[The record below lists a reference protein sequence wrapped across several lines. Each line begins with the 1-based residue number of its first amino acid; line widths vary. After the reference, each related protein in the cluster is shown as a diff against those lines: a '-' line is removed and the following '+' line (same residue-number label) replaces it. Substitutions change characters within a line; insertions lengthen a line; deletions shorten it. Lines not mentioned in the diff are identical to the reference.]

1 MIHRNQRLTQEQQK
15 DFQKICRDLGFAHLL
30 DLEGGRVWKI
40 CFLWYSTIWQEEGFI
55 IQDKYNEGR
64 LNFYTAI
71 GKGLKYNFSR
81 YDTEKRVQAA
91 KALLILTESNTA
103 TLHGTN
109 GRKAM
114 LDGDMLATIREAALQ
129 HFLTRYGSIYLAADE
144 DEVGEMLT
152 VNHFNDLGILK
163 SVYEAEATR
172 NDQSQMTAT
181 KALSAALHFS
191 IETLRRYGIFKP
203 RDDGKAWPTTKEAAF
218 LCGWLKIIGVLE
230 YGEKE
235 DNGEKEDKKGIGQA
249 HLKLIKYIL
258 SKKN

>member
-1 MIHRNQRLTQEQQK
+1 MIHRNQRLTQDQQNK
-15 DFQKICRDLGFAHLL
+15 FQQICRDLGFAHLL
-30 DLEGGRVWKI
+30 DLEGGRVWKT

-91 KALLILTESNTA
+91 KALLILTESSTA

-144 DEVGEMLT
+144 DEAIEMLT
-152 VNHFNDLGILK
+152 ANDFNDLNILK

-181 KALSAALHFS
+181 KALSAALHFT
-191 IETLRRYGIFKP
+191 IGTLRRYGIFKT
-203 RDDGKAWPTTKEAAF
+203 RDDGKPWPNTEEAAF
-218 LCGWLKIIGVLE
+218 LCSWLELIDVLE
-230 YGEKE
+230 YGET
-235 DNGEKEDKKGIGQA
+235 EDKKGIGQA

-258 SKKN
+258 GKNN